1 MPIDTLFGASPVLH
15 LLPANALIRTGPVD
29 HADWNYW
36 PILGRI
42 QRLRF
47 QLATR
52 LLPAGKVGR
61 LLEVGYGSGVFMPE
75 LARHCENLF
84 GIDIHPHAAAV
95 ADRLREH
102 GITAQL
108 ATGSAESLPYED
120 ESFDCVVAI
129 SSLEFVANID
139 AALPEIRR
147 VTNAGG
153 CLIVVT
159 PGHSAV
165 VDWGL
170 KILTGANANADY
182 DRRRHNLLPA
192 ISKRFVIETQRLFP
206 PVAGHVVRLYAAL
219 RFRPMPRA

>member
-1 MPIDTLFGASPVLH
+1 MLH
-15 LLPANALIRTGPVD
+15 LLPANSLIRTGPVD
-29 HADWNYW
+29 HADWNYR

-47 QLATR
+47 QLATK

-61 LLEVGYGSGVFMPE
+61 LLEIGYGSGVFMPE
-75 LARHCENLF
+75 LARHCQELF

-102 GITAQL
+102 GVIAQL
-108 ATGSAESLPYED
+108 ASGSAESLPYRD
-120 ESFDCVVAI
+120 ATFDCAI
-129 SSLEFVANID
+129 AVSSLEFVANID
-139 AALPEIRR
+139 TAVREIGR
-147 VTNAGG
+147 VLNPGG
-153 CLIVVT
+153 SLIVVT

-170 KILTGANANADY
+170 KVLTGASANADY
-182 DRRRHNLLPA
+182 DRRRQNLLPA

-219 RFRPMPRA
+219 RFRPMPAT